1 MKHFHLL
8 LLLVCLLVL
17 PACKDMT
24 RAKGLSETAIG
35 DFHRQFNEGKFK
47 EVYAAAHANF
57 KKTVPEAEFVELLEA
72 MHRKLGKQVKS
83 TGTGWRVNSINGK
96 TTASV
101 SQDTEFEHGKGSES
115 FVYVVSGVSC
125 SLERYD
131 IQSRDLIVK

>member
-1 MKHFHLL
+1 M
-8 LLLVCLLVL
+8 LVCLLVL

-24 RAKGLSETAIG
+24 QAKGLSDTAIG

-47 EVYAAAHANF
+47 EVYAATHANF
-57 KKTVPEAEFVELLEA
+57 KKTSTEAEFVELLDA

-101 SQDTEFEHGKGSES
+101 SQDTEFEHGKGRES
-115 FVYVVSGVSC
+115 FVFVVSDGKC
-125 SLERYD
+125 SLENYD